1 MAEFTWE
8 ARGRT
13 GEVRRGTMEADNEE
27 VVNQRLRQQQLA
39 PVKVQKRRR
48 CTELSL
54 GSGVATK
61 DLVTFTRLF
70 ATMIDA
76 GLPLVQCLDILSG
89 QQPNKKFGAVLK
101 DVQNAVEGG
110 SSFSDALKRHPKVF
124 DELFVNLVAAGETGG
139 ILDSIMNRLSVY

>member
-13 GEVRRGTMEADNEE
+13 GEVRRGVMEADNEE
-27 VVNQRLRQQQLA
+27 TVNQRLRQQQLA
-39 PVKVQKRRR
+39 PVRVSKKRSLADFSFGSPVQTR
-48 CTELSL
+48 
-54 GSGVATK
+54 

-101 DVQNAVEGG
+101 EVQNSVEGG
-110 SSFSDALKRHPKVF
+110 ASFSEALKRHPKVF
-124 DELFVNLVAAGETGG
+124 DVLFVNHDEAP
-139 ILDSIMNRLSVY
+139 D